1 MAEITVREFATV
13 LKVPV
18 ERLLAQL
25 ADAGLVGKQAE
36 AIINEQEKSQLLAH
50 LRRLHGKDSAA
61 PEVTKITLSRKT
73 VSEIKIP
80 ADKTKTRSRLVKPG
94 VAAKTV
100 AVVVPSPAMSL
111 VLPATSF
118 TISAPMFSNLS
129 LNEISFAIVTP
140 SFVMCGPP

>member
-100 AVVVPSPAMSL
+100 AVEFRRSGPTSSGVQSRMRLGSPSNPQ
-111 VLPATSF
+111 PKPPT
-118 TISAPMFSNLS
+118 NLS
-129 LNEISFAIVTP
+129 KI
-140 SFVMCGPP
+140 